1 MSIMPRRWLTR
12 KFERKASKLYAS
24 RIFITIPKGG
34 ALLVAAAI
42 LASAYFAFPIMINAI
57 AMVLAVISLIT
68 VVASRRQVDKL
79 RDDISFAMR
88 NVDEDIDAPITQQSV
103 LKDLK
108 VNGVNHSDPD
118 YVRVPK

>member
-1 MSIMPRRWLTR
+1 MRIMPRKWLTR

-24 RIFITIPKGG
+24 RIFISIPKSG

-42 LASAYFAFPIMINAI
+42 IASAYWAFPVMTNAI
-57 AMVLAVISLIT
+57 GLVLAVISLIT

-79 RDDISFAMR
+79 RDEISFAKR

-108 VNGVNHSDPD
+108 VNGVSHSDPD

>member
-1 MSIMPRRWLTR
+1 MNFNPRKMMTR
-12 KFERKASKLYAS
+12 KFERKASNLYAS
-24 RIFITIPKGG
+24 RIFISIPKSG

-42 LASAYFAFPIMINAI
+42 LASAYWAMPIMTNAI
-57 AMVLAVISLIT
+57 GAVLAVISLVT
-68 VVASRRQVDKL
+68 VVASRRQVHNL
-79 RDDISFAMR
+79 RDEISFAMR
-88 NVDEDIDAPITQQSV
+88 NVDEDIDAPITQSV